1 MYLINSDDE
10 RLWLMAIMV
19 QKHTYNV
26 GYNFSDDCSAE
37 SLGLWPFCLLYS
49 FNFAMNFDGAPSS
62 NHLYTKKKKPWCNS
76 KRWWKILDHFINV
89 PETRQGSLYIHHLST
104 NMVYNNHTCGS
115 CKHVPQ
121 MLDMRTNT
129 CQIKI

>member
-62 NHLYTKKKKPWCNS
+62 NHLYTKKKNLGAIQKGDEKNWITS
-76 KRWWKILDHFINV
+76 STFL
-89 PETRQGSLYIHHLST
+89 RQDKA
-104 NMVYNNHTCGS
+104 V
-115 CKHVPQ
+115 
-121 MLDMRTNT
+121 
-129 CQIKI
+129 